1 MTWKPGAG
9 GPSPWGNRPNNG
21 GGNAGGPK
29 GPSGPSGGG
38 PRRPQPPSG
47 PDLDELLRRFQERIK
62 TLFPGTGQT
71 PIYVAVGMAILVLW
85 LASGIYRVSPD
96 ENGVVL
102 RFGQLH
108 RITGPGLRYHL
119 PAPFET
125 LQKPKVTRVQRMEV
139 GFRSGG
145 QGYGE
150 SSASGSVPQESLML
164 TGDENIVDINFEVQW
179 RIRDPKAFLF
189 NVRNPEITVK
199 NAAESAVR
207 EVIGSTQIAT
217 ALAEGRL
224 DIEVKSKQLLQSIL
238 DSYKS
243 GVEVVRLQMLKV
255 DPPHEVIDAFR
266 DVQTARADMERLIN
280 QSETYRNDIIPKA
293 RGESE
298 KIVLDAEAYKA
309 RVIARAE
316 GEAARFASVYKE
328 YASAQ
333 DVTRKR
339 MYLETMEEIM
349 RGMNKVVIDD
359 KVQGTVPILPL
370 NDLGRKASSDKQ

>member
-1 MTWKPGAG
+1 
-9 GPSPWGNRPNNG
+9 
-21 GGNAGGPK
+21 
-29 GPSGPSGGG
+29 
-38 PRRPQPPSG
+38 
-47 PDLDELLRRFQERIK
+47 
-62 TLFPGTGQT
+62 
-71 PIYVAVGMAILVLW
+71 
-85 LASGIYRVSPD
+85 
-96 ENGVVL
+96 
-102 RFGQLH
+102 
-108 RITGPGLRYHL
+108 
-119 PAPFET
+119 
-125 LQKPKVTRVQRMEV
+125 
-139 GFRSGG
+139 
-145 QGYGE
+145 
-150 SSASGSVPQESLML
+150 ML

>member
-1 MTWKPGAG
+1 MG
-9 GPSPWGNRPNNG
+9 GSGGGNNG
-21 GGNAGGPK
+21 GGGNGPK
-29 GPSGPSGGG
+29 GPRGPLGGGGG
-38 PRRPQPPSG
+38 PRRTPPNT
-47 PDLDELLRRFQERIK
+47 PDLDEWLRRAQERIK
-62 TLFPGTGQT
+62 TIFPGSGQT
-71 PIYVAVGMAILVLW
+71 PIYIMLALVVLVLW
-85 LASGIYRVSPD
+85 LASGIYRVAPD

-102 RFGQLH
+102 RFGQFH
-108 RITGPGLRYHL
+108 RVTGPGLRYHL

-125 LQKPKVTRVQRMEV
+125 LYKPSVTRVQRQEI

-145 QGYGE
+145 QGFMEGTVP
-150 SSASGSVPQESLML
+150 GSIPEESLML

-189 NVRNPEITVK
+189 NVRNPENTVK

-207 EVIGSTQIAT
+207 EVMGSTQIAT

-224 DIEVKSKQLLQSIL
+224 DIEVKSKQLLQHVL
-238 DSYKS
+238 DSYHS

-293 RGESE
+293 RGQAE
-298 KIVLDAEAYKA
+298 KIVVDAEAYKS
-309 RVIARAE
+309 RVIAQSE

-328 YASAQ
+328 YAMAK

-349 RGMNKVVIDD
+349 RGMHKVVIDD
-359 KVQGTVPILPL
+359 KVQGAVPFLPL
-370 NDLGRKASSDKQ
+370 NELGRKPAETSSDAQ